1 MVLGDRYQLAEP
13 VGQGGMG
20 SVWRARDLVL
30 GREVAIKLLTDELAR
45 ARFCRE
51 AAVLAR
57 LTHPRLARLYDY
69 GEHEGTAFLVMEYLA
84 GPSLETRVPLQAA
97 EAAEMLAQVADGVH
111 AVHQAG
117 VVHRDIKP
125 ANIILTTQ
133 GAMLVDFGIATGDTD
148 EQVTEI
154 GSIAGSAP
162 YLAPERAG
170 GKPATPATDIYALG
184 IVLYEALTGRPPF
197 AEGHPLETI
206 NAHVHAPVPPLPWQ
220 VPEQLAA
227 VCMRALDKNP
237 ARRQA
242 SAQEFARELR
252 AATQAGQNHTRV
264 YQHPVQPVSHAARR
278 RGLPVPALVGASAAG
293 AAAVAVAATLLLH
306 HAPASSPA
314 QHDPVHHTIPGAY
327 ASFDKTM
334 DNTGISS
341 VSAPT
346 TANFDGYGYSY
357 QTQALSAAGYLPG
370 AQVAVGGVSFTWP
383 STSTLNDTVARGQT
397 FMISGSGSE
406 IAFLGASA
414 YGSAGGDGQILYTD
428 GTRQPFRLV
437 MDDWDATAAT
447 PGEDTLA
454 ITTSAVDAPT
464 GAVARPGSVYF
475 AAIPLR
481 PGKTVEAVTLPTTSL
496 PAVNVPSL
504 HIFAVSIS

>member
-30 GREVAIKLLTDELAR
+30 GREVAIKLLTDDLAR
-45 ARFCRE
+45 RRFRRE

-69 GEHEGTAFLVMEYLA
+69 CEHDGTAFLVMEYLA
-84 GPSLETRVPLQAA
+84 GPSLEARLPLSPG
-97 EAAEMLAQVADGVH
+97 EAADILSQVAEGVG

-125 ANIILTTQ
+125 ANIILTSH
-133 GAMLVDFGIATGDTD
+133 GAMLVDFGIATGNAD
-148 EQVTEI
+148 EQVTET

-162 YLAPERAG
+162 YLAPERASG
-170 GKPATPATDIYALG
+170 QPATPATDIYALG
-184 IVLYEALTGRPPF
+184 IVLYEALTGHPPF

-206 NAHVHAPVPPLPWQ
+206 NAHVRAPVPPLPWQ
-220 VPEQLAA
+220 VPEQIAA
-227 VCMRALDKNP
+227 VCMRALEKNP
-237 ARRQA
+237 AHRQA

-252 AATQAGQNHTRV
+252 SAGPARPGQTQI
-264 YQHPVQPVSHAARR
+264 YQQQAPPASHAARR
-278 RGLPVPALVGASAAG
+278 RFPTAVMTGGALAG
-293 AAAVAVAATLLLH
+293 VAAVGVASVLLLH
-306 HAPASSPA
+306 HGPSSSPG
-314 QHDPVHHTIPGAY
+314 HSDPPRHTIPGAY
-327 ASFDKTM
+327 ASFAKTM

-341 VSAPT
+341 VAAPT
-346 TANFDGYGYSY
+346 QANYDGYGYSF
-357 QTQALSAAGYLPG
+357 QTQALSSAGYLPG

-383 STSTLNDTVARGQT
+383 STPTLNDTIARGQT

-437 MDDWDATAAT
+437 MDDWDTTAAT

-454 ITTSAVDAPT
+454 ITTSEVDSPT
-464 GAVARPGSVYF
+464 GAVTRPGSVYF
-475 AAIPLR
+475 VAIPLR
-481 PGKTVEAVTLPTTSL
+481 PGKTVEAVTLPTTSM

-504 HIFAVSIS
+504 HIFAVAIA